1 MVTPPS
7 EPDTKKVEVKY
18 IPEGATDPITV
29 VAKKGNDGKWKLP
42 QGTDLT
48 INEDTGVITIPA
60 DKVKDGS
67 TVSAKATDESG
78 NVSKEGSAKAKGKV
92 LAAPNKP
99 NKTEV
104 GNPNKLTDDEK
115 EKVRQAI
122 EDAND
127 FEQGTQIDI
136 ADNGTATI
144 TYPDGTVYTIDGK
157 DLVKGKDKTG
167 AGSGDKS
174 KSKTGNKGGNINVKT
189 SDENYIE
196 FLSIMLLISFGLF
209 IGVNKIKRRA

>member
-1 MVTPPS
+1 M
-7 EPDTKKVEVKY
+7 K
-18 IPEGATDPITV
+18 
-29 VAKKGNDGKWKLP
+29 
-42 QGTDLT
+42 
-48 INEDTGVITIPA
+48 
-60 DKVKDGS
+60 
-67 TVSAKATDESG
+67 
-78 NVSKEGSAKAKGKV
+78 
-92 LAAPNKP
+92 
-99 NKTEV
+99 
-104 GNPNKLTDDEK
+104 K

-122 EDAND
+122 EDANN

-167 AGSGDKS
+167 AGSGDKT
-174 KSKTGNKGGNINVKT
+174 KSKTGNKGGNTNVKT
-189 SDENYIE
+189 SDDNYIE